1 MTMNGSVKELRSE
14 AAMRRTTGRLSGI
27 ARMERNWGIL
37 FALPAILGFFIFVFG
52 PMIASLIISLT
63 NWSIGSDVKFIG
75 FGNYHHMVTQDELF
89 SKSLFVT
96 LYYALGSVPLGIIF
110 SFIIAML
117 LNQKVRGLA
126 VFRTIYYLPVL
137 VPSIANSML
146 WLWLFN
152 PEFGLFNSV
161 LSTVGLPGSQWIYS
175 ENTAIPSLII
185 MSTWG
190 VGNAAVIFLAGLQGV
205 PGHLY
210 EAVVV
215 DGGGAFRKFWHVT
228 LPSMTPTIFFN
239 LIMAVIGS
247 LQVFDQAYVMTNG
260 GPSNATLF
268 YIFYLYR
275 KAFTET
281 QMGYASALAWILFLM
296 IMALTALVFRSS
308 RFWVYYEGEGK

>member
-1 MTMNGSVKELRSE
+1 
-14 AAMRRTTGRLSGI
+14 
-27 ARMERNWGIL
+27 MERKWGVL
-37 FALPAILGFFIFVFG
+37 FALPAMLGFIIFVAG
-52 PMIASLIISLT
+52 PMIASLIFSMT
-63 NWSIGSDVKFIG
+63 DWSIGSDMKFTG
-75 FGNYHHMVTQDELF
+75 LENYRTMAAEDPLF

-96 LYYALGSVPLGIIF
+96 LYYTIGSVPLGIMAAF
-110 SFIIAML
+110 LIAML
-117 LNQKVRGLA
+117 LNQKVKGLA
-126 VFRTIYYLPVL
+126 IFRTVYYLPVL

-152 PEFGLFNSV
+152 PDFGLFNSM
-161 LSTVGLPGSQWIYS
+161 LRSVGLPGSQWIYS
-175 ENTAIPSLII
+175 ETAAIPSLIL

-210 EAVVV
+210 EAVEV
-215 DGGGAFRKFWHVT
+215 DGGGALRKFWHVT

-239 LIMAVIGS
+239 VIMGMIGT

-260 GPSNATLF
+260 GPNNATLF

-275 KAFTET
+275 KAFSEA
-281 QMGYASALAWILFLM
+281 QMGYAAALAWVLFLI

-308 RFWVYYEGEGK
+308 RFWVYYEGEGKS

>member
-1 MTMNGSVKELRSE
+1 MNAVADELSGN
-14 AAMRRTTGRLSGI
+14 AAQLSRKTGLSGI
-27 ARMERNWGIL
+27 ARMERKWGIL
-37 FALPAILGFFIFVFG
+37 FALPAILGFIIFVAG
-52 PMIASLIISLT
+52 PMFASLIFSMT
-63 NWSIGSDVKFIG
+63 DWNIGSDMRFTG
-75 FGNYHHMVTQDELF
+75 LENYRTMTAEDPLF

-96 LYYALGSVPLGIIF
+96 LYYTIGSVPLGIMAAF
-110 SFIIAML
+110 LIAML
-117 LNQKVRGLA
+117 LNQKVKGLA
-126 VFRTIYYLPVL
+126 IFRTVYYLPVL

-152 PEFGLFNSV
+152 PDFGLFNSM
-161 LSTVGLPGSQWIYS
+161 LRSVGLPGSQWIYS
-175 ENTAIPSLII
+175 ETAAIPSLIL

-210 EAVVV
+210 EAVEV
-215 DGGGAFRKFWHVT
+215 DGGGALRKFWHVT

-239 LIMAVIGS
+239 VIMGMIGT

-260 GPSNATLF
+260 GPNNATLF

-275 KAFTET
+275 KAFSEA
-281 QMGYASALAWILFLM
+281 QMGYAAALAWVLFLI

-308 RFWVYYEGEGK
+308 RFWVYYEGEGKS

>member
-1 MTMNGSVKELRSE
+1 MNAVADELSVN
-14 AAMRRTTGRLSGI
+14 AAQLSRKTRLSGI
-27 ARMERNWGIL
+27 ARMERKWGVL
-37 FALPAILGFFIFVFG
+37 FALPAMLGFIIFVAG
-52 PMIASLIISLT
+52 PMIASLIFSMT
-63 NWSIGSDVKFIG
+63 DWSIGSDMKFTG
-75 FGNYHHMVTQDELF
+75 LENYRTMTAEDPLF

-96 LYYALGSVPLGIIF
+96 LYYTIGSVPLGIMAAF
-110 SFIIAML
+110 LIAML
-117 LNQKVRGLA
+117 LNQKVKGLA
-126 VFRTIYYLPVL
+126 IFRTVYYLPVL

-152 PEFGLFNSV
+152 PDFGLFNSM
-161 LSTVGLPGSQWIYS
+161 LRSVGLPGSQWIYS
-175 ENTAIPSLII
+175 ETAAIPSLIL

-210 EAVVV
+210 EAVEV
-215 DGGGAFRKFWHVT
+215 DGGGALRKFWHVT

-239 LIMAVIGS
+239 VIMGMIGT

-260 GPSNATLF
+260 GPNNATLF

-275 KAFTET
+275 KAFSEA
-281 QMGYASALAWILFLM
+281 QMGYAAALAWVLFLI

-308 RFWVYYEGEGK
+308 RFWVYYEGEGKS

>member
-1 MTMNGSVKELRSE
+1 MNAVADELSVN
-14 AAMRRTTGRLSGI
+14 AAQLSRKTRLSGI
-27 ARMERNWGIL
+27 ARMERKWGIL
-37 FALPAILGFFIFVFG
+37 FALPAMLGFIIFVAG
-52 PMIASLIISLT
+52 PMIASLIFSMT
-63 NWSIGSDVKFIG
+63 DWSIGSDMKFTG
-75 FGNYHHMVTQDELF
+75 LENYRTMTAEDPLF

-96 LYYALGSVPLGIIF
+96 LYYTIGSVPLGIMAAF
-110 SFIIAML
+110 LIAML
-117 LNQKVRGLA
+117 LNQKVKGLA
-126 VFRTIYYLPVL
+126 IFRTVYYLPVL

-152 PEFGLFNSV
+152 PDFGLFNSM
-161 LSTVGLPGSQWIYS
+161 LRSVGLPGSQWIYS
-175 ENTAIPSLII
+175 ETAAIPSLIL

-210 EAVVV
+210 EAVEV
-215 DGGGAFRKFWHVT
+215 DGGGALRKFWHVT

-239 LIMAVIGS
+239 VIMGMIGT

-260 GPSNATLF
+260 GPNNATLF

-275 KAFTET
+275 KAFSEA
-281 QMGYASALAWILFLM
+281 QMGYAAALAWVLFLI

-308 RFWVYYEGEGK
+308 RFWVYYEGEGKS

>member
-1 MTMNGSVKELRSE
+1 MKHVVEKHPSTVVGSSYRPK
-14 AAMRRTTGRLSGI
+14 MSGI
-27 ARMERNWGIL
+27 ARMERNWGVL
-37 FALPAILGFFIFVFG
+37 FALPAILGFIIFVFG
-52 PMIASLIISLT
+52 PMVASLIF
-63 NWSIGSDVKFIG
+63 SITDWNIGADVHFIG
-75 FGNYHHMVTQDELF
+75 LDNYQKMATGDPLF

-96 LYYALGSVPLGIIF
+96 LYYTLGSVPLGILA
-110 SFIIAML
+110 SFLIAML
-117 LNQKVRGLA
+117 LNQKVRGLPF
-126 VFRTIYYLPVL
+126 FRTIYYLPVL

-152 PEFGLFNSV
+152 PDFGLFNSMLRSIG
-161 LSTVGLPGSQWIYS
+161 LSGSQWIYS
-175 ENTAIPSLII
+175 ETAAIPSLIL

-210 EAVVV
+210 EAVEV
-215 DGGGAFRKFWHVT
+215 DGGGMLRKFWHVT

-239 LIMAVIGS
+239 IIMGMIGT

-260 GPSNATLF
+260 GPNNSTLF

-275 KAFTET
+275 KAFAEA
-281 QMGYASALAWILFLM
+281 QMGYAAALAWVLFLI

-308 RFWVYYEGEGK
+308 RFWVYYEGEGKT

>member
-1 MTMNGSVKELRSE
+1 
-14 AAMRRTTGRLSGI
+14 
-27 ARMERNWGIL
+27 MERKWGIL
-37 FALPAILGFFIFVFG
+37 FALPAMLGFIIFVAG
-52 PMIASLIISLT
+52 PMIASLIFSMT
-63 NWSIGSDVKFIG
+63 DWSIGSDMKFTG
-75 FGNYHHMVTQDELF
+75 LENYRTMTAEDPLF

-96 LYYALGSVPLGIIF
+96 LYYTIGSVPLGIMAAF
-110 SFIIAML
+110 LIAML
-117 LNQKVRGLA
+117 LNQKVKGLA
-126 VFRTIYYLPVL
+126 IFRTVYYLPVL

-152 PEFGLFNSV
+152 PDFGLFNSM
-161 LSTVGLPGSQWIYS
+161 LRSVGLPGSQWIYS
-175 ENTAIPSLII
+175 ETAAIPSLIL

-210 EAVVV
+210 EAVEV
-215 DGGGAFRKFWHVT
+215 DGGGALRKFWHVT

-239 LIMAVIGS
+239 VIMGMIGT

-260 GPSNATLF
+260 GPNNATLF

-275 KAFTET
+275 KAFSEA
-281 QMGYASALAWILFLM
+281 QMGYAAALAWVLFLI

-308 RFWVYYEGEGK
+308 RFWVYYEGEGKS

>member
-1 MTMNGSVKELRSE
+1 MDQAVKELPPTVARRSS
-14 AAMRRTTGRLSGI
+14 RRKMSGI
-27 ARMERNWGIL
+27 ARMERNWGLL
-37 FALPAILGFFIFVFG
+37 FALPAILGFIIFVFG
-52 PMIASLIISLT
+52 PMVASLIFSLT
-63 NWSIGSDVKFIG
+63 DWSIGSEVHFVG
-75 FGNYHHMVTQDELF
+75 LQNYKTMATGDPLF

-96 LYYALGSVPLGIIF
+96 LYYTLGSVPLGIMA
-110 SFIIAML
+110 SFLIAML

-126 VFRTIYYLPVL
+126 FFRTVYYLPVL

-152 PEFGLFNSV
+152 PDFGLFNSMLRGIG
-161 LSTVGLPGSQWIYS
+161 LSGSQWIYS
-175 ENTAIPSLII
+175 EAMAVPSLIL

-210 EAVVV
+210 EAVEV
-215 DGGGAFRKFWHVT
+215 DGGGMLRKFWHVT

-239 LIMAVIGS
+239 VIMGMIGT

-260 GPSNATLF
+260 GPNNSTLF

-275 KAFTET
+275 KAFAEA
-281 QMGYASALAWILFLM
+281 QMGYAAALAWVLFL
-296 IMALTALVFRSS
+296 IILALTAIVFRSS
-308 RFWVYYEGEGK
+308 RFWVYYEGEGKS

>member
-1 MTMNGSVKELRSE
+1 M
-14 AAMRRTTGRLSGI
+14 SGI
-27 ARMERNWGIL
+27 ARMERNWGVL
-37 FALPAILGFFIFVFG
+37 FALPAILGFIIFVFG
-52 PMIASLIISLT
+52 PMVASLIF
-63 NWSIGSDVKFIG
+63 SITDWNIGADVHFIG
-75 FGNYHHMVTQDELF
+75 LDNYQKMATGDPLF

-96 LYYALGSVPLGIIF
+96 LYYTLGSVPLGILA
-110 SFIIAML
+110 SFLIAML
-117 LNQKVRGLA
+117 LNQKVRGLPF
-126 VFRTIYYLPVL
+126 FRTIYYLPVL

-152 PEFGLFNSV
+152 PDFGLFNSMLRSIG
-161 LSTVGLPGSQWIYS
+161 LSGSQWIYS
-175 ENTAIPSLII
+175 ETAAIPSLIL

-210 EAVVV
+210 EAVEV
-215 DGGGAFRKFWHVT
+215 DGGGMLRKFWHVT

-239 LIMAVIGS
+239 IIMGMIGT

-260 GPSNATLF
+260 GPNNSTLF

-275 KAFTET
+275 KAFAEA
-281 QMGYASALAWILFLM
+281 QMGYAAALAWVLFLI

-308 RFWVYYEGEGK
+308 RFWVYYEGEGKT

>member
-1 MTMNGSVKELRSE
+1 
-14 AAMRRTTGRLSGI
+14 
-27 ARMERNWGIL
+27 MERKWGIL
-37 FALPAILGFFIFVFG
+37 FALPAMLGFIIFVVG
-52 PMIASLIISLT
+52 PMIASLIFSMT
-63 NWSIGSDVKFIG
+63 DWSIGSDMKFTG
-75 FGNYHHMVTQDELF
+75 LENYRAMAADDPLF

-96 LYYALGSVPLGIIF
+96 LYYTIGSVPLGIMAAF
-110 SFIIAML
+110 LIAML
-117 LNQKVRGLA
+117 LNQKVKGLA
-126 VFRTIYYLPVL
+126 IFRTVYYLPVL

-152 PEFGLFNSV
+152 PDFGLFNSM
-161 LSTVGLPGSQWIYS
+161 LRNVGLPGSQWIYS
-175 ENTAIPSLII
+175 ETAAIPSLIL

-210 EAVVV
+210 EAVEV
-215 DGGGAFRKFWHVT
+215 DGGGALRKFWHVT

-239 LIMAVIGS
+239 VVMGMIGT

-260 GPSNATLF
+260 GPNNATLF

-275 KAFTET
+275 KAFSEA
-281 QMGYASALAWILFLM
+281 QMGYAAALAWVLFLI

-308 RFWVYYEGEGK
+308 RFWVYYEGEGKG

>member
-1 MTMNGSVKELRSE
+1 MNAVADELSGN
-14 AAMRRTTGRLSGI
+14 AAQLSRKTGLSGI
-27 ARMERNWGIL
+27 ARMERKWGIL
-37 FALPAILGFFIFVFG
+37 FALPAILGFIIFVAG
-52 PMIASLIISLT
+52 PMFASLIFSMT
-63 NWSIGSDVKFIG
+63 DWNIGSDMRFTG
-75 FGNYHHMVTQDELF
+75 LENYRTMTAEDPLF

-96 LYYALGSVPLGIIF
+96 LYYTIGSVPLGIMAAF
-110 SFIIAML
+110 LIAML
-117 LNQKVRGLA
+117 LNQKVKGLA
-126 VFRTIYYLPVL
+126 IFRTVYYLPVL

-152 PEFGLFNSV
+152 PDFGLFNSM
-161 LSTVGLPGSQWIYS
+161 LRSVGLPGSQWIYS
-175 ENTAIPSLII
+175 ETAAIPSLIL

-210 EAVVV
+210 EAVEV
-215 DGGGAFRKFWHVT
+215 DGGGALRKFWHVT

-239 LIMAVIGS
+239 VIMGMIGT

-260 GPSNATLF
+260 GPNNATLF

-275 KAFTET
+275 KAFSEA
-281 QMGYASALAWILFLM
+281 QMGYAAALAWVLFLI

-308 RFWVYYEGEGK
+308 RFWVYYEGEGKA

>member
-1 MTMNGSVKELRSE
+1 MNAVADELSVN
-14 AAMRRTTGRLSGI
+14 AAQLSRKTRLSGI
-27 ARMERNWGIL
+27 ARMERKWGVL
-37 FALPAILGFFIFVFG
+37 FALPAMLGFIIFVAG
-52 PMIASLIISLT
+52 PMIASLIFSMT
-63 NWSIGSDVKFIG
+63 DWSIGSDMKFTG
-75 FGNYHHMVTQDELF
+75 LENYRTMAAEDPLF

-96 LYYALGSVPLGIIF
+96 LYYTIGSVPLGIMAAF
-110 SFIIAML
+110 LIAML
-117 LNQKVRGLA
+117 LNQKVKGLA
-126 VFRTIYYLPVL
+126 IFRTVYYLPVL

-152 PEFGLFNSV
+152 PDFGLFNSM
-161 LSTVGLPGSQWIYS
+161 LRSVGLPGSQWIYS
-175 ENTAIPSLII
+175 ETAAIPSLIL

-210 EAVVV
+210 EAVEV
-215 DGGGAFRKFWHVT
+215 DGGGALRKFWHVT

-239 LIMAVIGS
+239 VIMGMIGT

-260 GPSNATLF
+260 GPNNATLF

-275 KAFTET
+275 KAFSEA
-281 QMGYASALAWILFLM
+281 QMGYAAALAWVLFLI

-308 RFWVYYEGEGK
+308 RFWVYYEGEGKS